1 MIRIFEEREV
11 DFSHDGIEILDD
23 ITISCT
29 CEREVNGTWFLDAQF
44 MRDNDKCNS
53 IENKKILKVP
63 TPKGEQLFRIVTIKS
78 TKTKISVYAEHIFF
92 DNRHNFIE
100 DTNVV
105 KKDGNNALQQ
115 ILTGC
120 QYKNKF
126 TGVSTVPT
134 VASARLVRKNLTDVL
149 MGSDDNSYLNRWGG
163 EIDFDN
169 FQFTIKPRI
178 GEDRGVEVTY
188 GHNMKSFEGE
198 VDESGVITRVMPIG
212 FNGLL
217 LPEKY
222 IDSPLIDS
230 YSFPRVQKIEISSI
244 KVKENENDEEGYDT
258 EEEAFEAMRRCV
270 SDLYSK
276 QNIDKPS
283 VNLRVDIISLE
294 KTDQY
299 KNEIFERIYIGD
311 TLKVNLQK
319 YGFDV
324 SCRVISERYDCLNSR
339 YIEIELGDVKTNV
352 LREVTSIKQTIDD
365 ILDRFGENSWDDFI
379 QKARD
384 EATQLI
390 QEGIKGSFVVARKN
404 EILIMDNED
413 IEKARTVIR
422 MNKNGIG
429 FSQTGYSGPYI
440 IGITIDGK
448 INADCITTGILNANL
463 IRTGRLQ
470 SLNNKT
476 WIDMEDG
483 AFSFANGRIT
493 FDEVNGFKIKLSS
506 DSDVDLKTEL
516 DNYKNQV
523 KNDLDSLKDKINNI
537 DESISDSFVDGII
550 SQVERN
556 IIEDSLKTLEK
567 EKLDVDSRYNSV
579 YNNVNLI
586 NPYKSNLYTQYNDF
600 VSKYNT
606 LVSTINSIIAD
617 DIATNE
623 EIERYNAAMGNYAE
637 TTPKLM
643 AAFDEAITNI
653 STNITSTQINDLN
666 DLLKA
671 DIKNVSNSVGSL
683 EETMNNSFR
692 DGIIDEAEYI
702 AIVESLQRL
711 NTEKLDI
718 DKNYSSLYSNSNL
731 VGTAKTNLKT
741 KYDNYVSSHNNL
753 INYVNNTIGDRVAT
767 DSEKQQIKTLLNTYN
782 INLSEYGVAQTQ
794 AINSIADNSSQT
806 KLQEYKNLVNKDID
820 DLNQKIKDIE
830 TDVGGAIAD
839 GIIQEAEVLII
850 QNSINALEKE
860 KLDLK
865 NRYTELYNNSLVSTT
880 TKKKLSD
887 NFTSYSNAHTS
898 LINQINS
905 MISDNVA
912 TDDEKAEYNK
922 RMATYSSTF
931 SALTKTF
938 DLVINEIAVNN
949 AQTITE
955 TLKTELQGN
964 IKDVSDIANELNK
977 NFGDY
982 TADGILTE
990 SEKKSIKTYLT
1001 NLETEK
1007 NDIDNQYK
1015 VLYENVDLTGTTK
1028 SSLKSGYDDYV
1039 TYYNKLIEVINKTLG
1054 YTTITDSHRTALNT
1068 AFANHDTRLATYSR
1082 RVNRAIN
1089 AIAEKKKQDAQSYAD
1104 SKIEVLSD
1112 KISTFVT
1119 KDTYKSQIEQLSNQI
1134 SSKVST
1140 SDFGTLITQNASSV
1154 RIAWNNNSKYVQF
1167 ESGGLAI
1174 YNAAVST
1181 SNKRL
1186 FLNEKGVNVWRDGYY
1201 LGKVGTNNYS
1211 ENTSLKGF
1219 VFDLEYEGAFMSW
1232 AVKKSSSSTSYTMK
1246 WCYANKTIGN
1256 YTSGRLHAGADIDMH
1271 NYTLRNVKFEGGG
1284 ITGTLNF
1291 VQILGMDSDGTAN
1304 RWSNGCKMQ
1313 FQNGILISATWSNS

>member
-149 MGSDDNSYLNRWGG
+149 MGNDDNSYLNRWGG

-222 IDSPLIDS
+222 IDSPLIDN
-230 YSFPRVQKIEISSI
+230 YSFPRIQKIEISSI